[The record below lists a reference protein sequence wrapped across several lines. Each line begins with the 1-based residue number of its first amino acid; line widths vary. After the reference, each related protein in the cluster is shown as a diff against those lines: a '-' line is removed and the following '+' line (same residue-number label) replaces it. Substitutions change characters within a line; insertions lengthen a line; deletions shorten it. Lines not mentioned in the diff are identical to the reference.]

1 VYNALVHGVGLEV
14 AIIALLILANG
25 VFAMAEIAVV
35 SARKAKLQQWAEEGD
50 VRARAA
56 LELAARPNRFLAAV
70 QVGISLVGVLAG
82 AFGGATIAET
92 IAAWAKTV
100 PALAPYG
107 GAIGLGV
114 VVAGI
119 TFFSLVV
126 GELVPKRLGLN
137 NPERIAKYVAE
148 PMRALAFLTTPVVRV
163 LEASTNAVI
172 WLLRMKPS
180 QDPVITPEELKVLIS
195 QGTESGVFQEVEQEM
210 LEGVLHLG
218 DRNAGMLMTPRTRIV
233 YLDVDDDRVEVL
245 RKLSA
250 SHRSRFP
257 VIQHD
262 PENVIGVVRA
272 KDLLVQALSGQPID
286 LQASLQ
292 PTLFVP
298 ETMPAPQVLETL
310 KRHGAHIAMVTD
322 EYGSV
327 QGLVT
332 HNDILEAIVGDIP
345 SRGEAPAPG
354 ALQRDDGTWLVDGLL
369 AIEVLRDTLELP
381 LLPGEEDGAYQTLGG
396 FVIHQLHSIPVPGQH
411 FDWGRWRFEV
421 MDMDGR
427 RVDKVLVTERRP
439 PATEGESSD

>member
-1 VYNALVHGVGLEV
+1 MYNALVHGVGLEV

-92 IAAWAKTV
+92 IAAWARTV

-119 TFFSLVV
+119 TFFSLVL

-148 PMRALAFLTTPVVRV
+148 PMRALAFVTTPVVRV

-195 QGTESGVFQEVEQEM
+195 QGTESGVFEEVEQEM

-218 DRNAGMLMTPRTRIV
+218 DRTAGMLMTPRTRIV
-233 YLDVDDDRVEVL
+233 YLDVDDDRAEVL

-272 KDLLVQALSGQPID
+272 KDLLVQVLAGQ
-286 LQASLQ
+286 ARR
-292 PTLFVP
+292 
-298 ETMPAPQVLETL
+298 PAGIPA
-310 KRHGAHIAMVTD
+310 AHAVR
-322 EYGSV
+322 
-327 QGLVT
+327 
-332 HNDILEAIVGDIP
+332 A
-345 SRGEAPAPG
+345 
-354 ALQRDDGTWLVDGLL
+354 RDDARAQGARDAQAARRAHRDGHGRIRQRAGPRHAQRHPRGHRRRYSL
-369 AIEVLRDTLELP
+369 AGRGACSRSDPARRRDV
-381 LLPGEEDGAYQTLGG
+381 A
-396 FVIHQLHSIPVPGQH
+396 
-411 FDWGRWRFEV
+411 R
-421 MDMDGR
+421 
-427 RVDKVLVTERRP
+427 RRP
-439 PATEGESSD
+439 ARDRRTAGHARPAAAAG